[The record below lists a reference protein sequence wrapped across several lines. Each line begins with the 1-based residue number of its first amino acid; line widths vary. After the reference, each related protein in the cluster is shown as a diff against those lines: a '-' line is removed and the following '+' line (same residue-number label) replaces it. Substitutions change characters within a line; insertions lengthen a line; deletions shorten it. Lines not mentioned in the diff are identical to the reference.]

1 MIIFL
6 RGFFIVV
13 LVAML
18 AVTSWASTEV
28 ALWKTPREVATHP
41 WFIATLFDTYFGFL
55 TFYLWLAYRET
66 SNAARV
72 IWLVAILLLGNIAMA
87 AYMLYRLFK
96 LSANARME
104 DLLLRPPAKV
114 IA

>member
-1 MIIFL
+1 MIAFL
-6 RGFFIVV
+6 RGFFIFV
-13 LVAML
+13 LIAML
-18 AVTSWASTEV
+18 AVTTWASTEV

-66 SNAARV
+66 ANMARV

-96 LSANARME
+96 LPANARME

-114 IA
+114 VA